1 MLSEKTVYTYILEL
15 FDNHTRSTLDIA
27 RKYPSP
33 RVTPEPLFQQLLS
46 ICAVVLY
53 GSVVMAGLSIHQREL
68 ERAAELAVERAAEKA
83 AERAVEKAL
92 NSGNSS
98 TVTVTVKESYS
109 NAMKTAEEQAAPG
122 SESTRPYDPKI
133 YDRQYGYSPPG
144 QYQVNDSA
152 EAEEL
157 GISKES
163 LNSSVENAGA
173 ATPVPTSAESVEADR
188 SVESVSTPTIGFDAA
203 TKDGPDEPATSSIS
217 SVGFDVSTSAGLG
230 FSAADFST
238 LDSALDDV
246 STSIVADSEPGF
258 KGDFGLK
265 SSTKTFSSSYS
276 KSKDDDFSGTKVVD
290 VDDDEDAEIFKM
302 YASDFGDGGWT
313 SAKQKGW
320 VRHRPLWDD
329 NKKLDTNNKDFWSE
343 DFSDISA
350 GETQNKDSQ
359 KVQPPST
366 PTSPTAQTPAEESPT
381 TQKTSQ
387 VVKRMVKHYT
397 DRNQEQ
403 VAVPLATLSLDPKT
417 PAALYQLLQ
426 REVKFPINGY
436 DRRLPMPM
444 KVYVTIPV
452 PYLPSYGIPKSDVSS
467 YGSQKSD
474 GSSYGFSKSDGSSYG
489 SSKSDGSSYGS
500 SKSDGS
506 SYGSSKSDGSS
517 YGSSKSDGSSYGS
530 SKNYG
535 SSYDSQKSDG
545 SSYGSQK
552 SDDYDQSKESEPN
565 RYELAVPPNPYND
578 EMNEEPYPTTTEP
591 IKRSFQLDKDEEHE
605 EKEGEAKQAEKEDKE
620 DSSVTEGTTS
630 TNKTLILIV
639 PHRDSNSG
647 EKRSKSEVAVGQ
659 PHPFQVN
666 TPLKLF
672 DPKRPETEVPQMT
685 T

>member
-1 MLSEKTVYTYILEL
+1 MLYV
-15 FDNHTRSTLDIA
+15 
-27 RKYPSP
+27 
-33 RVTPEPLFQQLLS
+33 
-46 ICAVVLY
+46 
-53 GSVVMAGLSIHQREL
+53 SVVMAGLSIHQREL

-144 QYQVNDSA
+144 QYRVNESA

-163 LNSSVENAGA
+163 LNSSVENGGA

-188 SVESVSTPTIGFDAA
+188 SVEAVSTPSLGFDVAVS
-203 TKDGPDEPATSSIS
+203 TKSIPEIPEIPEKPATSSIS
-217 SVGFDVSTSAGLG
+217 SVGFDVSTNAGLG

-246 STSIVADSEPGF
+246 STSIVTGVEPGF

-276 KSKDDDFSGTKVVD
+276 KNKDDDFSGTKVVD
-290 VDDDEDAEIFKM
+290 VDDEEDAEIFKM

-329 NKKLDTNNKDFWSE
+329 SKKLGSKNQDFWSE

-350 GETQNKDSQ
+350 GETQSKDSP
-359 KVQPPST
+359 KVQPPLI
-366 PTSPTAQTPAEESPT
+366 PTSLKAQPQPAPLVSST

-387 VVKRMVKHYT
+387 VVKRMVEHYT
-397 DRNQEQ
+397 DRNQDQ

-426 REVKFPINGY
+426 REVKFPVNGY

-452 PYLPSYGIPKSDVSS
+452 PYLPSYGIQRGDRST
-467 YGSQKSD
+467 YGNQKSD
-474 GSSYGFSKSDGSSYG
+474 GPPHGTTSKSYHPEGSSHG
-489 SSKSDGSSYGS
+489 AQ
-500 SKSDGS
+500 
-506 SYGSSKSDGSS
+506 
-517 YGSSKSDGSSYGS
+517 
-530 SKNYG
+530 N
-535 SSYDSQKSDG
+535 
-545 SSYGSQK
+545 
-552 SDDYDQSKESEPN
+552 SDDSGESKESEPN
-565 RYELAVPPNPYND
+565 RYEHAAPPNPYND
-578 EMNEEPYPTTTEP
+578 EVSAFIYHINNCF
-591 IKRSFQLDKDEEHE
+591 S
-605 EKEGEAKQAEKEDKE
+605 
-620 DSSVTEGTTS
+620 
-630 TNKTLILIV
+630 
-639 PHRDSNSG
+639 
-647 EKRSKSEVAVGQ
+647 
-659 PHPFQVN
+659 
-666 TPLKLF
+666 
-672 DPKRPETEVPQMT
+672 
-685 T
+685 